1 MYEVRSLTSLSTRHF
16 TGGFLSPHLSSY
28 GCIIIPASSQS
39 TSTEYLQH
47 IFRVI
52 PLHFAMLALTVK
64 LLSFALAVL
73 MASSDPTFKPTFAP
87 ISKKPTSGPTY
98 QIDDC
103 TATTCNVYF
112 GSSFLVSPG
121 SISARVYLPAEFTLT
136 FSIRRPILSVPGN
149 NIFEI
154 RATDAKLG
162 SDSLLTFGL
171 DSQGVSN
178 TVYNGQLLQAT
189 GVVADYTNTY
199 TTFTVTYASNVLSV
213 QSSAEPNTITMMP
226 IVGEAVNTDKK
237 LFYLYTSSPSAK
249 DASIRPLLQLFSL
262 GGKRSFN
269 VNSFC

>member
-1 MYEVRSLTSLSTRHF
+1 
-16 TGGFLSPHLSSY
+16 
-28 GCIIIPASSQS
+28 
-39 TSTEYLQH
+39 
-47 IFRVI
+47 
-52 PLHFAMLALTVK
+52 MLALTVK

-73 MASSDPTFKPTFAP
+73 MARSDPTFKPTFAP

-98 QIDDC
+98 QIDYC

-154 RATDAKLG
+154 RATDAKVG

-171 DSQGVSN
+171 DSQSVSN
-178 TVYNGQLLQAT
+178 TVYNGQLLQGT

-213 QSSAEPNTITMMP
+213 QSSADPNTITTMP
-226 IVGEAVNTDKK
+226 IVGDAVNTDKK
-237 LFYLYTSSPSAK
+237 LFYLYTSSPGAK

-262 GGKRSFN
+262 GGEPAFIVSC
-269 VNSFC
+269 FC